1 MYLLDCSL
9 TGLIPTADWYHDW
22 IYRLLPVLTYLL
34 PVFSQLL
41 LSVQNMTKKKK
52 KKKSRN
58 IFFLKSSVPCRVS
71 SLPSFN
77 QIFLPLR
84 HPMQKESSDYSG
96 PWKKYPEWYM
106 KIRYTYMKIR
116 LSQRV
121 SNSRASEKSAEKVGW
136 PLMSET
142 GQVVSSCRQ
151 LEIGLWDY
159 NFFIHLHFL
168 Q

>member
-1 MYLLDCSL
+1 MCLLDCSL

-34 PVFSQLL
+34 PIFSQLL
-41 LSVQNMTKKKK
+41 LSVQNMTKKRGKK
-52 KKKSRN
+52 
-58 IFFLKSSVPCRVS
+58 IQEYFFLKSSVACRVS

-77 QIFLPLR
+77 QIFLPFR

-96 PWKKYPEWYM
+96 PWKNYPEWYM
-106 KIRYTYMKIR
+106 KIRYTYMRIR

-121 SNSRASEKSAEKVGW
+121 FNSRASEKSAEKVRS

-142 GQVVSSCRQ
+142 GQVASSCRQ